1 MNNKKISSF
10 VQQAYKEEY
19 KSFSP
24 TLINRLFEWK
34 DKQINI
40 QLEATMLEL
49 GELKSVVKYV
59 GNPDELNSLFTAY
72 EAVASNN
79 MEGIPTK
86 IQQAF
91 LPNISTSIK
100 QQRAQKFLDNYI
112 ESINWGVDEL
122 KKYPLSFRL
131 IKETH
136 KILYND
142 LPKLTESAGKL
153 RFNRKMTD
161 KFKFFVEENYIPP
174 NKHEL
179 KVLINDAKQFWRNED
194 LELPQL
200 IKIAISL
207 YQFEIILPFL
217 DGNGRTARTL
227 LILEM
232 LSLGFIEHPIF
243 CISTFFEKN
252 RLEYYNRLNL
262 IKSKNDIEQ
271 WIRFF
276 LNGVK
281 ETASHCKQLILDIDE
296 LKNNYEQRIKNQLGK
311 KRYPSATI
319 LVNVLLKTPYLSVK
333 EIAEH
338 LNLSFQSSNQLTKE
352 LAEIGIIREI
362 SGVKRN
368 RIFYLW
374 EYISLFES

>member
-1 MNNKKISSF
+1 MNNKKNSSF
-10 VQQAYKEEY
+10 IQQAYKQEY

-24 TLINRLFEWK
+24 LLINRLFEWK

-59 GNPDELNSLFTAY
+59 GHAEELKPMFIAY
-72 EAVASNN
+72 EAIASNN

-112 ESINWGVDEL
+112 ESINWGVKEL
-122 KKYPLSFRL
+122 EKFPLSFRL

-136 KILYND
+136 KILYKD
-142 LPKLTESAGKL
+142 LPKQIESAGKL
-153 RFNRKMTD
+153 RFGKNIKHKMQ
-161 KFKFFVEENYIPP
+161 FVEENNFIPP

-179 KVLINDAKQFWRNED
+179 KILINDAKQFWRNEN

-232 LSLGFIEHPIF
+232 LSLEFLEHPIF
-243 CISTFFEKN
+243 CLSTYFEKN

-276 LNGVK
+276 LNGIK
-281 ETASHCKQLILDIDE
+281 ETANHCKQLILDIDLLKKDYQIKIKE
-296 LKNNYEQRIKNQLGK
+296 LLGK
-311 KRYPSATI
+311 KRYPSASTLI
-319 LVNVLLKTPYLSVK
+319 TVLLKTPYLSVT
-333 EIAEH
+333 EISEKLH
-338 LNLSFQSSNQLTKE
+338 LSFQSSNQLTKE
-352 LAEIGIIREI
+352 LAEIGLIREI

-368 RIFYLW
+368 RIFFLW
-374 EYISLFES
+374 EYIELFET